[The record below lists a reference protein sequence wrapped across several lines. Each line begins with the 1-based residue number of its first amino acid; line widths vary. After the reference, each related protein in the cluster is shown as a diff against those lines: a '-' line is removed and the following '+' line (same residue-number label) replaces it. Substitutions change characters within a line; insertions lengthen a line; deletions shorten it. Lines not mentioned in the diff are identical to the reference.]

1 MPRNIKITEIVKYSQ
16 DQYERLL
23 RSAVLET
30 DLRLKNG
37 SPVASGRLRVSW
49 QIGENSAPG
58 VPKPPGDYGGKV
70 PPPER
75 VNYKTEKAG
84 NVYSIHNN
92 LPYVEPVLMGNNMPP
107 SWNNRWR
114 SKDDQIQRGYPLV
127 VAKDIQTWIQIEAAR
142 IARSS

>member
-58 VPKPPGDYGGKV
+58 VPKPPGDYGG
-70 PPPER
+70 
-75 VNYKTEKAG
+75 
-84 NVYSIHNN
+84 
-92 LPYVEPVLMGNNMPP
+92 
-107 SWNNRWR
+107 
-114 SKDDQIQRGYPLV
+114 
-127 VAKDIQTWIQIEAAR
+127 
-142 IARSS
+142 